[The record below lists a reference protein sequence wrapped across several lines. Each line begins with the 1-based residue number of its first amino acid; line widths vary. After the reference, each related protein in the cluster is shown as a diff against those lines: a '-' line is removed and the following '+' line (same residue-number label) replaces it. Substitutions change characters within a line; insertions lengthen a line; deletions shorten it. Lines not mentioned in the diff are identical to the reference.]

1 MKSFLTRL
9 VSGIVLLAIIISTGI
24 VGGPV
29 LFGFT
34 FLISLIG
41 YWEFLK
47 VFGLEKKLPGVSV
60 WFSRCFITEPST
72 GRLPSTW
79 RGRCF
84 WWAF

>member
-9 VSGIVLLAIIISTGI
+9 ISGIVLLAIIISTGI

-47 VFGLEKKLPGVSV
+47 VFGLEKKAPGIWGMIFVALYYGTV
-60 WFSRCFITEPST
+60 YMGDASR
-72 GRLPSTW
+72 
-79 RGRCF
+79 
-84 WWAF
+84 